1 MRGRRVVWIIVR
13 LVPQAE
19 LDLLGDNFTS
29 TVAALLLP
37 SRNIVSGKISAKLAR
52 VHGRSLYR

>member
-1 MRGRRVVWIIVR
+1 MR

-19 LDLLGDNFTS
+19 LDLLDDNFTS

-52 VHGRSLYR
+52 VHGRSLDR